1 MNALERLA
9 KDRNLKAAVREAEA
23 ERAGIRVPDVSRRTF
38 LKLTGVAGGGL
49 TLALCL
55 GNRSVALAADSS
67 GEFTPNAF
75 LTISPDGSIT
85 ILSKSPEIGQGIKT
99 AFPMIVAEELDANW
113 ADVRVEQ
120 APIDTAVYGRQSAG
134 GSRSIPTAWDQLRE
148 AGSTARAMLV
158 SAAAAEWGVAAREC
172 STEPSV
178 VVHQASGRRLAYG
191 ALAEKAA
198 RQPLPDPASIT
209 FKSRDDYRL
218 LGKHITGVDNSA
230 LVTGQPLFGIDQTL
244 PGMRYATFTK
254 CPATGGRVREAN
266 LEEIRAL
273 PGVTHAFVLEGN
285 DTVTEL
291 MPGVAIVAKST
302 WAAMKARDKLRVD
315 WDESE
320 ASTDSWS
327 SLAEQ
332 AGKLAGQQG
341 GETVRE
347 FGDVIRA
354 FDSAAQTLEAYY
366 SYPFVSHAPMEPQ
379 NCTAWYRDGELE
391 LWAPTQTPDRA
402 IQNAANVLGIPAE
415 RITLNQTRIGGGFG
429 RRLMNDYACEAAAI
443 AKQTGVPVKLQWA
456 REDDMAHDFYRPGGF
471 HALRAALD
479 PSGKLSAW
487 QDHFITFTHDGE
499 KPVSGGDMRDGEFPQ
514 GLVDNYRLTQTM
526 LPLATPTGPWRA
538 PRSNA
543 IAFASQSFYHE
554 LAVAAKRDHLEFLL
568 EIMGEPRWL
577 DPGNARALNTARAAD
592 VIRLAAERAGWG
604 RQLAAGRGL
613 GLAFYFSHAGHIAEV
628 AEVSVEAD
636 RKLTVHR
643 VTVAADVGPIVNM
656 SGAENQCQGAVMD
669 GLSTMLG
676 LEITMENGRVQ
687 ESNFHEYPI
696 MQMHNAPVVDVHFI
710 QSDYSPTGLGEPALP
725 PLAPA
730 ICNAIFAASGHR
742 VRTLPLSKE
751 GYTV

>member
-23 ERAGIRVPDVSRRTF
+23 AHSGIRAPDVSRRTF
-38 LKLTGVAGGGL
+38 LKLTGLAGGGL
-49 TLALCL
+49 TLAVYL
-55 GNRSVALAADSS
+55 GNRSVALAADSG

-99 AFPMIVAEELDANW
+99 AFPMIVAEELDADW

-148 AGSTARAMLV
+148 AGRTARAMLV

-178 VVHQASGRRLAYG
+178 VVHPASGRRLAYG

-218 LGKHITGVDNSA
+218 LGKRITGVDNSA

-254 CPATGGRVREAN
+254 CPATGGRVRGAN

-302 WAAMKARDKLRVD
+302 WAAMNARDKLRVD

-327 SLAEQ
+327 GLADRARKLAE
-332 AGKLAGQQG
+332 QQG

-347 FGDVIRA
+347 FGDVDRA
-354 FDSAAQTLEAYY
+354 FDSAAQTLESYY

-379 NCTAWYRDGELE
+379 NCTAWYRDGALE

-415 RITLNQTRIGGGFG
+415 RITLHQTRIGGGFG

-479 PSGKLSAW
+479 PSGKLSGW

-499 KPVSGGDMRDGEFPQ
+499 QPVSGGDMRDGEFPQ
-514 GLVDNYRLTQTM
+514 GL
-526 LPLATPTGPWRA
+526 
-538 PRSNA
+538 
-543 IAFASQSFYHE
+543 I
-554 LAVAAKRDHLEFLL
+554 
-568 EIMGEPRWL
+568 
-577 DPGNARALNTARAAD
+577 
-592 VIRLAAERAGWG
+592 
-604 RQLAAGRGL
+604 
-613 GLAFYFSHAGHIAEV
+613 
-628 AEVSVEAD
+628 
-636 RKLTVHR
+636 
-643 VTVAADVGPIVNM
+643 
-656 SGAENQCQGAVMD
+656 EN
-669 GLSTMLG
+669 
-676 LEITMENGRVQ
+676 
-687 ESNFHEYPI
+687 
-696 MQMHNAPVVDVHFI
+696 
-710 QSDYSPTGLGEPALP
+710 
-725 PLAPA
+725 
-730 ICNAIFAASGHR
+730 
-742 VRTLPLSKE
+742 
-751 GYTV
+751 